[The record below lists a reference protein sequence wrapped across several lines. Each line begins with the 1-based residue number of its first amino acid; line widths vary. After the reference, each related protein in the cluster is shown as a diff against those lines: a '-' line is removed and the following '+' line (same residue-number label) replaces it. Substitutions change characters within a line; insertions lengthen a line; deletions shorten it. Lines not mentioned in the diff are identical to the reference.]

1 MSDRWLLVANPAAR
15 SGEAQDRIPAAERA
29 LRDHGLE
36 VELLLTRADG
46 RNVERL
52 VERLA
57 AGGLVGVVAMGGDGT
72 FHDVGNALVQ
82 SGRALPM
89 GVLPAGTGNNQAR
102 SLGLPLGS
110 LAEGAAVIA
119 GSGRA
124 RMDGLRVESF
134 SPVGTPRPTVWSFD
148 SIGFGFSARTL
159 LYRFEDK
166 EWLESQPF
174 LRDLYRDQWVYA
186 GAAVRAL
193 AASYVEDHAFDARIT
208 TPEGTTFYEGLHDL
222 IVNNTRYYAQAWVI
236 DPAGRHDDGL
246 AELVVIRDM
255 DDWAGRA
262 LVTLDGNPLR
272 EWTEADVGDEV
283 AHVAWCEIEL
293 FDRPME
299 PPIPAQVDGEP
310 VEPCG
315 RVRVDVIQGVLELCV
330 PTTPA
335 G

>member
-1 MSDRWLLVANPAAR
+1 
-15 SGEAQDRIPAAERA
+15 
-29 LRDHGLE
+29 
-36 VELLLTRADG
+36 
-46 RNVERL
+46 
-52 VERLA
+52 
-57 AGGLVGVVAMGGDGT
+57 
-72 FHDVGNALVQ
+72 
-82 SGRALPM
+82 
-89 GVLPAGTGNNQAR
+89 
-102 SLGLPLGS
+102 
-110 LAEGAAVIA
+110 
-119 GSGRA
+119 
-124 RMDGLRVESF
+124 MDGLRVESF

-148 SIGFGFSARTL
+148 SLGFGFSARTL

-166 EWLESQPF
+166 EWLESRPF

-272 EWTEADVGDEV
+272 EWAEADVGDEV

>member
-1 MSDRWLLVANPAAR
+1 MSGRWLLVANPAAR
-15 SGEAQDRIPAAERA
+15 SGDAQDRIPGAERA
-29 LRDHGLE
+29 LREQGLQ
-36 VELLLTRADG
+36 VELLLTRADD
-46 RNVERL
+46 RNVERV
-52 VERLA
+52 VERIV
-57 AGGLVGVVAMGGDGT
+57 AGGLAGVVAMGGDGT
-72 FHDVGNALVQ
+72 FHEVGNALLR

-89 GVLPAGTGNNQAR
+89 GLLPAGTGNNQAR

-110 LAEGAAVIA
+110 LVEGAAVIA
-119 GSGRA
+119 ASGRA

-134 SPVGTPRPTVWSFD
+134 SLVGTPRPPVWSFD

-166 EWLESQPF
+166 AWVESQPF

-222 IVNNTRYYAQAWVI
+222 IVNNTRYYARAWVI
-236 DPAGRHDDGL
+236 DPTGRHDDGL

-255 DDWAGRA
+255 GDWAGRA

-272 EWTEADVGDEV
+272 EWAEAGVGDEV
-283 AHVAWCEIEL
+283 ARIPWCEVEL

-310 VEPCG
+310 VEPSS

-330 PTTPA
+330 PLNRA